1 MGIHL
6 RKNKVLVKCLV
17 LCNTLKDLLS
27 MRLDPPETSKDDAMI
42 QIDGCV
48 MERQK

>member
-1 MGIHL
+1 MFGFMQHFEGF
-6 RKNKVLVKCLV
+6 VEDAVGS
-17 LCNTLKDLLS
+17 TT
-27 MRLDPPETSKDDAMI
+27 ETSKDDAMI